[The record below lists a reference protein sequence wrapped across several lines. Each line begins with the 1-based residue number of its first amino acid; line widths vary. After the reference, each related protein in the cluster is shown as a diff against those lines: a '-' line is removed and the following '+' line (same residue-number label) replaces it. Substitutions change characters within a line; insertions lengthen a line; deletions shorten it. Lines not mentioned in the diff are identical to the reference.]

1 MGIFFFRDL
10 KYHRAMAR
18 LNSFYLPPDKW
29 GEPFTLEGGEAKH
42 LGKVLRTR
50 VGDTVR
56 LFDGCGRDG
65 LFTVTEITKSKVQLE
80 LNVENSIADP
90 RNITLAIGWNK
101 SSRRNW
107 ILEKSVE
114 LQTRG
119 LIFYQSEFSQGKV
132 PVEIKDSWNEKL
144 VAAAKQCGN
153 AWLPELETVLG
164 SIEKFIEFSAS
175 YDNKLFLY
183 EKADNDT
190 VPDNSVFA
198 AESTLAV
205 IGPEGGFSPR
215 EAELLIENGFKPV
228 SLGSSI
234 LRWETAALLC
244 LGTAYLERQK

>member
-1 MGIFFFRDL
+1 M
-10 KYHRAMAR
+10 
-18 LNSFYLPPDKW
+18 
-29 GEPFTLEGGEAKH
+29 LEGGEAKH

-56 LFDGCGRDG
+56 LFDGCGREG
-65 LFTVTEITKSKVQLE
+65 LFTVIGITKSKVQLE
-80 LNVENSIADP
+80 LDEEKSTPDI

-114 LQTRG
+114 LQTHG
-119 LIFYQSEFSQGKV
+119 LIFFQSEFSQGKV
-132 PVEIKDSWNEKL
+132 PAEIKESWNEKL

-153 AWLPELETVLG
+153 SWLPELATVSG
-164 SIEKFIEFSAS
+164 SLEKLIEVAAPYS
-175 YDNKLFLY
+175 NKLFLW

-190 VPDNSVFA
+190 VPDHSVFA

-205 IGPEGGFSPR
+205 IGPEGGFSRR

-228 SLGSSI
+228 SLGQSI

-244 LGTAYLERQK
+244 MGTAYLEKQKI

>member
-1 MGIFFFRDL
+1 
-10 KYHRAMAR
+10 MAR
-18 LNSFYLPPDKW
+18 LNSFYLPTENWKT
-29 GEPFTLEGGEAKH
+29 PFVLEGGEAKH

-56 LFDGCGRDG
+56 LFDGCGREG
-65 LFTVTEITKSKVQLE
+65 LFTVTAITKSKVQFDA
-80 LNVENSIADP
+80 VEEKHIPDP

-107 ILEKSVE
+107 ILEKSAE

-119 LIFYQSEFSQGKV
+119 LLFFQSEFSQGKV
-132 PVEIKDSWNEKL
+132 PAEVKESWNEKL

-153 AWLPELETVLG
+153 AWLPELQTLPG
-164 SIEKFIEFSAS
+164 SIEKLIEVAAS
-175 YDNKLFLY
+175 YDNKLFLW
-183 EKADNDT
+183 EKADKDT
-190 VPDNSVFA
+190 VPGNSVFA

-215 EAELLIENGFKPV
+215 EAELLIENGFTPC
-228 SLGSSI
+228 SLGNSI

-244 LGTAYLERQK
+244 MGTAYLERQKND

>member
-1 MGIFFFRDL
+1 
-10 KYHRAMAR
+10 MAR
-18 LNSFYLPPDKW
+18 LNSFYLSPEDW
-29 GEPFTLEGGEAKH
+29 TLPFTLEGGEAKH

-50 VGDTVR
+50 VGETVR
-56 LFDGCGRDG
+56 LFDGCGREG
-65 LFTVTEITKSKVQLE
+65 LFTVIGITKSRVELE
-80 LNVENSIADP
+80 LQEENLNSDL

-119 LIFYQSEFSQGKV
+119 LIFFQSEFSQGKV
-132 PVEIKDSWNEKL
+132 PAEIKESWNEKL
-144 VAAAKQCGN
+144 ITAAKQCGN
-153 AWLPELETVLG
+153 AWFPELQTVPG
-164 SIEKFIEFSAS
+164 SLEKLIEAS
-175 YDNKLFLY
+175 TPYTNKLFLY

-190 VPDNSVFA
+190 VPDNPVFA

-215 EAELLIENGFKPV
+215 EAELLIKNGFNPV

-244 LGTAYLERQK
+244 MGTAYLERQKV

>member
-1 MGIFFFRDL
+1 
-10 KYHRAMAR
+10 MAR
-18 LNSFYLPPDKW
+18 LNSFYLASEDW
-29 GEPFTLEGGEAKH
+29 DTPFILQGSEAKH

-56 LFDGCGRDG
+56 LFDGCGREG
-65 LFTVTEITKSKVQLE
+65 LFTVTDITKSKVQLE
-80 LNVENSIADP
+80 ITEEKSISDL

-119 LIFYQSEFSQGKV
+119 LIFFQSEFSQGKV
-132 PVEIKDSWNEKL
+132 PAEIKDSWHEKL

-153 AWLPELETVLG
+153 PWLPELQTVSG
-164 SIEKFIEFSAS
+164 SIEKLIEASAP
-175 YDNKLFLY
+175 YANKLFLY
-183 EKADNDT
+183 EKADEDT
-190 VPDNSVFA
+190 VPDNSIFA

-215 EAELLIENGFKPV
+215 EAELLIENNFIPL
-228 SLGSSI
+228 SLGNSI

-244 LGTAYLERQK
+244 MGSAYLERQKT

>member
-1 MGIFFFRDL
+1 
-10 KYHRAMAR
+10 MAR
-18 LNSFYLPPDKW
+18 LNSFYLPPENW
-29 GEPFTLEGGEAKH
+29 NSPFILEGGEAKH

-65 LFTVTEITKSKVQLE
+65 LFTVTGITKSKVQLE
-80 LNVENSIADP
+80 LAEENSTLDT

-119 LIFYQSEFSQGKV
+119 LIFFQSEFSQGKV
-132 PVEIKDSWNEKL
+132 PSEIKESWDEKL
-144 VAAAKQCGN
+144 IAAAKQCGN
-153 AWLPELETVLG
+153 PWLPELTTVSG
-164 SIEKFIEFSAS
+164 SLEKLIKSAAPYS
-175 YDNKLFLY
+175 NKLFLW

-205 IGPEGGFSPR
+205 IGPEGGFSQR
-215 EAELLIENGFKPV
+215 EAELLIENGFKPL
-228 SLGSSI
+228 SLGQSI

-244 LGTAYLERQK
+244 MGTAYLEKQRA

>member
-1 MGIFFFRDL
+1 
-10 KYHRAMAR
+10 MAR
-18 LNSFYLPPDKW
+18 LNSFYLPAENW
-29 GEPFTLEGGEAKH
+29 SAPFMLEGGEAKH

-56 LFDGCGRDG
+56 LFDGCGREG
-65 LFTVTEITKSKVQLE
+65 LFTVTDITKSKVQLE
-80 LNVENSIADP
+80 LSEESSIPDP

-119 LIFYQSEFSQGKV
+119 LIFFQSEFSQGKV
-132 PVEIKDSWNEKL
+132 PSEIKESWNEKL

-153 AWLPELETVLG
+153 SWLPEFQTVPG
-164 SIEKFIEFSAS
+164 SIEKLIEASAP
-175 YDNKLFLY
+175 YANKLFLW
-183 EKADNDT
+183 EKADKDT

-205 IGPEGGFSPR
+205 VGPEGGFSPR

-228 SLGSSI
+228 SLGNSI

-244 LGTAYLERQK
+244 MGTAYLERQKA

>member
-1 MGIFFFRDL
+1 M
-10 KYHRAMAR
+10 
-18 LNSFYLPPDKW
+18 
-29 GEPFTLEGGEAKH
+29 LEGGEAKH

-50 VGDTVR
+50 IGDTVR
-56 LFDGCGRDG
+56 LFDGCGREG
-65 LFTVTEITKSKVQLE
+65 LFTVTGITKSKVELE
-80 LNVENSIADP
+80 PSEEKSTPDI

-132 PVEIKDSWNEKL
+132 PAEIKESWTEKL

-153 AWLPELETVLG
+153 AWLPELGTVSG
-164 SIEKFIEFSAS
+164 SLEKLIEFAAPYS
-175 YDNKLFLY
+175 NKLFLW

-190 VPDNSVFA
+190 VPDNSAFA

-228 SLGSSI
+228 SLGQSI

-244 LGTAYLERQK
+244 MGTAYLESQKI

>member
-1 MGIFFFRDL
+1 
-10 KYHRAMAR
+10 MAR
-18 LNSFYLPPDKW
+18 LNSFYLPPENW
-29 GEPFTLEGGEAKH
+29 NAPFTLQGGEAKH

-56 LFDGCGRDG
+56 LFDGCGREG
-65 LFTVTEITKSKVQLE
+65 LFTVIEITKSKVQFE
-80 LNVENSIADP
+80 LSEENSIPDP

-119 LIFYQSEFSQGKV
+119 LFFFQSEFSQGKV
-132 PVEIKDSWNEKL
+132 PAEIKESWNEKL

-153 AWLPELETVLG
+153 AWLPELQTVPG
-164 SIEKFIEFSAS
+164 SIEKMIEVSAS
-175 YDNKLFLY
+175 YNNKLFLY

-205 IGPEGGFSPR
+205 IGPEGGFSAR
-215 EAELLIENGFKPV
+215 EAELLIENGFNPI

-244 LGTAYLERQK
+244 MGTAYLEKQK

>member
-1 MGIFFFRDL
+1 
-10 KYHRAMAR
+10 MAR
-18 LNSFYLPPDKW
+18 LNSFYLSPENWKK
-29 GEPFTLEGGEAKH
+29 PFVLESSEAKH

-56 LFDGCGRDG
+56 LFNGCGKEG

-80 LNVENSIADP
+80 LSEEKTCPDP

-119 LIFYQSEFSQGKV
+119 LIFFQSEFSQGKV
-132 PVEIKDSWNEKL
+132 PAEIKESWNEKL

-153 AWLPELETVLG
+153 AWLPELQTVPG
-164 SIEKFIEFSAS
+164 SIEKLIEISTS
-175 YDNKLFLY
+175 YHNKLFLY

-215 EAELLIENGFKPV
+215 EAESLIENGFKPV

-244 LGTAYLERQK
+244 MGTAYLEKQK